1 MISVFSITINII
13 WSQLQLQF
21 SIPTKLNLY
30 VSLLE
35 LFLLFSFVLLS
46 LSSLS
51 IAYVFLIEAF
61 TLSNH
66 LH

>member
-21 SIPTKLNLY
+21 SIPTKLNIY
-30 VSLLE
+30 ILLLD
-35 LFLLFSFVLLS
+35 LFLLFSFALLP

-51 IAYVFLIEAF
+51 ISYVF
-61 TLSNH
+61 
-66 LH
+66 